1 MSSPD
6 ALPPRRPDAG
16 PDAEDD
22 QPTGGVNLV
31 LIYSLLALALVVSV
45 VVAVFIVLPFYQ
57 RR

>member
-6 ALPPRRPDAG
+6 ALPPRDA
-16 PDAEDD
+16 PDAEDE
-22 QPTGGVNLV
+22 QPSGGVNLV
-31 LIYSLLALALVVSV
+31 LIYSLLALALVASI